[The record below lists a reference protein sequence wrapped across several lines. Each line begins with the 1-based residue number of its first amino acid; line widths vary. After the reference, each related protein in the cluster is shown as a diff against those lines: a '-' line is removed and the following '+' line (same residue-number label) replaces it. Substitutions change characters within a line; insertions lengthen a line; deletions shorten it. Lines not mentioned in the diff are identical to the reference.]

1 MIILSKIKY
10 CFEQL
15 LSEIYAVRSH
25 KNNQQVC
32 IDCLEPRLKK
42 NKFECKNCGCSN
54 FYEHVIKILHLKYS
68 PLGDV

>member
-42 NKFECKNCGCSN
+42 NKFECKNWGCTN
-54 FYEHVIKILHLKYS
+54 FYEHGYQNSSFKVFSIW
-68 PLGDV
+68 